1 MKPKI
6 LIYDIETAP
15 IVGTVW
21 GKYEQNL
28 VWSIQDWYILC
39 FSYRWLG
46 ERKRTV
52 SIALPDYKLYKKEPT
67 NDYEVVRVLHRLFSE
82 ADVVVA
88 HNGNSFDQ
96 KKAQARMILHG
107 MPPPVPYQQVDTK
120 LMARRSF
127 SFTSNKLDDLGEYF
141 GFGKKHK
148 TDADL
153 WRKCMAGDMDAWKYM
168 RRYCDRDVELL
179 EKVYLKMRPWD
190 ASHPN
195 MANIA
200 DFPNGCRVC
209 VGSAANFKPSGT
221 RSTRVG
227 KFKRWQCN
235 NFNKETGELCMA
247 YNTESKPIKREK
259 PNYV

>member
-1 MKPKI
+1 MKNTNAKT

-52 SIALPDYKLYKKEPT
+52 SVGLPDYKLYKKDPS
-67 NDYEVVRVLHRLFSE
+67 NDLEVVRELHKLFNE

-96 KKAQARMILHG
+96 KKSQARMVLHG
-107 MPPPVPYQQVDTK
+107 FDPPSPYQQVDTK
-120 LMARRSF
+120 LVARRNF
-127 SFTSNKLDDLGEYF
+127 NFTSNKLDDLGEYF

-153 WRKCMAGDMDAWKYM
+153 WRKCMAGDKAAFDYM

-179 EKVYLKMRPWD
+179 EKVYLKMRSWD
-190 ASHPN
+190 KQHPN
-195 MANIA
+195 MANLTNQP
-200 DFPNGCRVC
+200 DVCPKCGSGKGFVGNGYDYTRT
-209 VGSAANFKPSGT
+209 GQYQRFKCKACFGNV
-221 RSTRVG
+221 RSRTPEKG
-227 KFKRWQCN
+227 
-235 NFNKETGELCMA
+235 
-247 YNTESKPIKREK
+247 EK
-259 PNYV
+259 PEFV

>member
-1 MKPKI
+1 MKNKNAKT

-46 ERKRTV
+46 SRKRTTSV
-52 SIALPDYKLYKKEPT
+52 GLPDYKLYKKDPT
-67 NDYEVVRVLHRLFSE
+67 NDLEVVRELHRLFNE
-82 ADVVVA
+82 AEVVVA

-96 KKAQARMILHG
+96 KKAQASMILHG
-107 MPPPVPYQQVDTK
+107 FDPPSPYQQVDTK
-120 LMARRSF
+120 LVARRYF
-127 SFTSNKLDDLGEYF
+127 NFTSNKLDDLGEYF
-141 GFGKKHK
+141 KIGKKHK

-153 WRKCMAGDMDAWKYM
+153 WRKCMAGDKKAWAYM
-168 RRYCDRDVELL
+168 RKYCDRDVELL

-190 ASHPN
+190 KAHPN

-200 DFPNGCRVC
+200 SRPEACPKCLAENQMWSAGIRYTKTGKYQRFQCKNCGGYCSFRVQAK
-209 VGSAANFKPSGT
+209 GDNPK
-221 RSTRVG
+221 
-227 KFKRWQCN
+227 
-235 NFNKETGELCMA
+235 
-247 YNTESKPIKREK
+247 
-259 PNYV
+259 YV